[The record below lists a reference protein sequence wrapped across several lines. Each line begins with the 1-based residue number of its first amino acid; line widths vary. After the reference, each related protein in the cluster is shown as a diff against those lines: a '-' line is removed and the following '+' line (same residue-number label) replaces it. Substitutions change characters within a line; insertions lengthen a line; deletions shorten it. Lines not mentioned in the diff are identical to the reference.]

1 MKVKI
6 SSFCC
11 CSATISSVPGFIIFL
26 FDFHIHQLVSAQF
39 RVIGP
44 DQPVTAIVGE
54 DIVLPCHLSPRMS
67 AENMEVI
74 WFQSQ
79 LSQFVH
85 RYSDGKDQTEDQ
97 TPEYQ
102 GRTVFLRD
110 SIANGSVSLRIHNI
124 RPSDEGQYRC
134 FVQSLT
140 FYNEATLELK
150 VAALGSDPQL
160 SVEGYQNGGI
170 RVVCQSIGWYPE
182 PQVLWRDPSGQHL
195 PSLSETSR
203 VDDDLFE
210 AQTTVIIRENSNQKL
225 SCCVW
230 NSHFNQE
237 KESTIYVSD
246 VFFPKVSL
254 WIVALCVILV
264 VLFVCIGLVVYLF
277 KMKEKLAA
285 ELRWRRV
292 LAHSENVIVD
302 PDTAHP
308 QLILS
313 EDWKRVRWGD
323 TRQDLPNNPER
334 FDSRACVLGHEGF
347 TSGSH
352 YWEVEV
358 GDGRGWAVG
367 VARESVKR
375 KGWIK
380 RNPEEGIWAVDYEWS
395 GHYRAL
401 TSPRT
406 CLPLSEVLRKLGIYL
421 DYERGQVTVFDAD
434 KEAPIFTFPTASF
447 NRERVFPLLWLWGTE
462 SELRLC
468 S

>member
-1 MKVKI
+1 PK
-6 SSFCC
+6 
-11 CSATISSVPGFIIFL
+11 
-26 FDFHIHQLVSAQF
+26 
-39 RVIGP
+39 
-44 DQPVTAIVGE
+44 
-54 DIVLPCHLSPRMS
+54 MS
-67 AENMEVI
+67 AENMEVR
-74 WFQSQ
+74 WFRSQ

-102 GRTVFLRD
+102 GRTVFLRE
-110 SIANGSVSLRIHNI
+110 SITNGSVSLRIHNI

-134 FVQSLT
+134 FFQSLT

-203 VDDDLFE
+203 VDDGLFE
-210 AQTTVIIRENSNQKL
+210 AQTTIVIIENSNQKL

-230 NSHFNQE
+230 NSHLNQE

-246 VFFPKVSL
+246 AFFPKVSL

-264 VLFVCIGLVVYLF
+264 VLFVCIGLIVHLF
-277 KMKEKLAA
+277 RIKEKLTA

-292 LAHSENVIVD
+292 LTHPVTVTLD

-308 QLILS
+308 NLILS
-313 EDWKRVRWGD
+313 EDRKCVRWGD
-323 TRQDLPNNPER
+323 TRQRLPDNPKR
-334 FDSRACVLGHEGF
+334 FDSRPCVLSCEAF

-358 GDGRGWAVG
+358 GNGRGWAVG

-375 KGWIK
+375 KKWIK
-380 RNPEEGIWAVDYEWS
+380 RNPEEGIWAVDCDW
-395 GHYRAL
+395 GGQYRAL
-401 TSPRT
+401 TSSRT
-406 CLPLSEVLRKLGIYL
+406 CLPLSDVLRKLGIYL
-421 DYERGQVTVFDAD
+421 DYERGQVTFFNAD
-434 KEAPIFTFPTASF
+434 KEALIFAFPTASF
-447 NRERVFPLLWLWGTE
+447 NMERVFPLLWLWDTE

-468 S
+468 C

>member
-150 VAALGSDPQL
+150 VA
-160 SVEGYQNGGI
+160 
-170 RVVCQSIGWYPE
+170 
-182 PQVLWRDPSGQHL
+182 
-195 PSLSETSR
+195 
-203 VDDDLFE
+203 
-210 AQTTVIIRENSNQKL
+210 
-225 SCCVW
+225 
-230 NSHFNQE
+230 
-237 KESTIYVSD
+237 D

>member
-1 MKVKI
+1 MLHLPGK
-6 SSFCC
+6 CP
-11 CSATISSVPGFIIFL
+11 ATISLPLGLLAHTPLLTFTATVSCEERGGLQVSQDRINYFFIYQNQPLVLHQKYTGSQSVS
-26 FDFHIHQLVSAQF
+26 QSSAQF

-110 SIANGSVSLRIHNI
+110 SIVNGNVSLRIHNI

-150 VAALGSDPQL
+150 VA
-160 SVEGYQNGGI
+160 
-170 RVVCQSIGWYPE
+170 
-182 PQVLWRDPSGQHL
+182 
-195 PSLSETSR
+195 
-203 VDDDLFE
+203 
-210 AQTTVIIRENSNQKL
+210 
-225 SCCVW
+225 
-230 NSHFNQE
+230 
-237 KESTIYVSD
+237 D
-246 VFFPKVSL
+246 VFFPNVSL
-254 WIVALCVILV
+254 WIVAVCVILV
-264 VLFVCIGLVVYLF
+264 VLFVCIGLIVYLF

-292 LAHSENVIVD
+292 LTHSENLIVD

-313 EDWKRVRWGD
+313 EDWKRVRWRD

-334 FDSRACVLGHEGF
+334 FDSRACVLGLEGF

-358 GDGRGWAVG
+358 GAGRGWAVG
-367 VARESVKR
+367 VARASVKR

-468 S
+468 P

>member
-277 KMKEKLAA
+277 KMKETLAA

-292 LAHSENVIVD
+292 LTHSVNVTLD

-308 QLILS
+308 QLLLS
-313 EDWKRVRWGD
+313 EGQKSVRRGD
-323 TRQDLPNNPER
+323 KWHRLPNNPKR
-334 FDSRACVLGHEGF
+334 FDTLECVLGCEGF
-347 TSGSH
+347 TSGRY
-352 YWEVEV
+352 YWEVQV
-358 GDGRGWAVG
+358 GGEIIWAVG
-367 VARESVKR
+367 VARESVRR
-375 KGWIK
+375 KGLFCF
-380 RNPEEGIWAVDYEWS
+380 NPEWGIWAMEQWW
-395 GHYRAL
+395 GEFQAL
-401 TSPRT
+401 TSPKT
-406 CLPLSEVLRKLGIYL
+406 PLPLSWVPRRIRVCL
-421 DYERGQVTVFDAD
+421 DYEQGLVTFLDAD
-434 KEAPIFTFPTASF
+434 NDAPIFTFPPASF
-447 NRERVFPLLWLWGTE
+447 SGERIHPWLWVQ
-462 SELRLC
+462 SEQSQLRLC
-468 S
+468 P

>member
-1 MKVKI
+1 MKMKI

-11 CSATISSVPGFIIFL
+11 CSTTISSVPGFIIFL
-26 FDFHIHQLVSAQF
+26 FDFHIHQQVSAQF

-110 SIANGSVSLRIHNI
+110 SIVNGNVSLRIHNI

-150 VAALGSDPQL
+150 VA
-160 SVEGYQNGGI
+160 
-170 RVVCQSIGWYPE
+170 
-182 PQVLWRDPSGQHL
+182 
-195 PSLSETSR
+195 
-203 VDDDLFE
+203 
-210 AQTTVIIRENSNQKL
+210 
-225 SCCVW
+225 
-230 NSHFNQE
+230 
-237 KESTIYVSD
+237 D
-246 VFFPKVSL
+246 VFFPNVSL
-254 WIVALCVILV
+254 WIVAVCVILV
-264 VLFVCIGLVVYLF
+264 VLFVCIGLIVYLF

-292 LAHSENVIVD
+292 LTHSENLIVD

-313 EDWKRVRWGD
+313 EDWKRVRWRD

-334 FDSRACVLGHEGF
+334 FDSRACVLGLEGF

-358 GDGRGWAVG
+358 GAGRGWAVG
-367 VARESVKR
+367 VARASVKR

-468 S
+468 P